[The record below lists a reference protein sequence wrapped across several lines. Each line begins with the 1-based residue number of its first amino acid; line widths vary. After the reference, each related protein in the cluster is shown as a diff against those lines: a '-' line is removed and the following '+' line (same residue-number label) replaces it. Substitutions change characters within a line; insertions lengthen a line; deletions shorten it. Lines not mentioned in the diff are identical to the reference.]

1 MRLLFIGDVVG
12 RSGRRMLR
20 DHLEAL
26 IDQHGIELTVVNGEN
41 AAGGWGLTPETAEEI
56 FAAGADVI
64 TLGNHW
70 ADRKEILPYLERTDR
85 VLRPLNWPG
94 DPPGRGAVV
103 VEGRSGCRVGVVCLH
118 GRVFSPALLDDPFAA
133 ADRALAELAG
143 RAAAVLVDFH
153 GDATSEKQALAWYL
167 DGRVSAVVGTHTHTP
182 TADERILP
190 GGTAAITDVGMTGPR
205 DSVIGFLPD
214 LVIRRLRTQ
223 LHVTLE
229 VAPGPPVL
237 CGVIVDVDRDTG
249 RATAIERIRLEG
261 DGPPRGGDR

>member
-12 RSGRRMLR
+12 RAGRRMLR
-20 DHLEAL
+20 DHLESL
-26 IDQHGIELTVVNGEN
+26 IEQHGIELTVVNGEN
-41 AAGGWGLTPETAEEI
+41 AAGGWGLTPETADEL

-70 ADRKEILPYLERTDR
+70 ADRKEILPYLERNPR

-94 DPPGRGAVV
+94 EPPGQGAVV
-103 VEGRSGCRVGVVCLH
+103 AEGRSGCRVAVLCLM
-118 GRVFSPALLDDPFAA
+118 GRVFADSLLDDPFVA
-133 ADRALAELAG
+133 ADRALTGLAG
-143 RAAAVLVDFH
+143 QAAAILVDVH

-182 TADERILP
+182 TADERVLP

-205 DSVIGFLPD
+205 DSIIGFEPD
-214 LVIRRLRTQ
+214 GVIRRLRTQ
-223 LHVTLE
+223 LQVRLE
-229 VAPGPPVL
+229 VARGPRVL

-249 RATAIERIRLEG
+249 KATAIERIRVEDPG
-261 DGPPRGGDR
+261 

>member
-12 RSGRRMLR
+12 RAGRRMLR
-20 DHLEAL
+20 DHLESL
-26 IDQHGIELTVVNGEN
+26 IDQHAIELTVVNGEN

-70 ADRKEILPYLERTDR
+70 ADRKEIFPYLDRHPR

-94 DPPGRGAVV
+94 DPPGRGAAV
-103 VEGRSGCRVGVVCLH
+103 VEGRSGCRVAVVCLM
-118 GRVFSPALLDDPFAA
+118 GRVFADSLLDDPFAA
-133 ADRALAELAG
+133 ADRALAELEG
-143 RAAAVLVDFH
+143 EAAAILVDFH
-153 GDATSEKQALAWYL
+153 GDATSEKQAMAWYL

-182 TADERILP
+182 TADERVLP

-205 DSVIGFLPD
+205 DSIIGFRPD
-214 LVIRRLRTQ
+214 LVIQRLRTQ

-229 VAPGPPVL
+229 VAPGPRVL

-249 RATAIERIRLEG
+249 RARAIERVRVE
-261 DGPPRGGDR
+261 DGS

>member
-12 RSGRRMLR
+12 RPGRRMLR
-20 DHLEAL
+20 DHLETL
-26 IDQHGIELTVVNGEN
+26 IEQHAIELTVVNGEN
-41 AAGGWGLTPETAEEI
+41 AAGGWGLTPDTAEEI

-70 ADRKEILPYLERTDR
+70 ADRKEILPYLDRNAR

-94 DPPGRGAVV
+94 APPGRGAVV
-103 VEGRSGCRVGVVCLH
+103 VEGRSGCRVGVMCLM
-118 GRVFSPALLDDPFAA
+118 GRVFADSLLDDPFVA
-133 ADRALAELAG
+133 ADRALAELG
-143 RAAAVLVDFH
+143 GQAAAVLVDFH
-153 GDATSEKQALAWYL
+153 GDATSEKQAMAWYL

-182 TADERILP
+182 TADERVLP

-205 DSVIGFLPD
+205 DSIIGFQPE

-229 VAPGPPVL
+229 VATGPRVL

-249 RATAIERIRLEG
+249 KATAIERIRLEDTG
-261 DGPPRGGDR
+261 